1 MAEPNTLSQDGPSSW
16 LLCQAGGMP
25 VVSWKK
31 QFSTVLLRLSETVQL
46 EPEAG
51 PGKFQPEH
59 SKRGRGRIVRGKVG
73 QADRRGFNCSPQAE

>member
-1 MAEPNTLSQDGPSSW
+1 
-16 LLCQAGGMP
+16 MP

-59 SKRGRGRIVRGKVG
+59 SKRGRGVTPRWKGRIVRGKVG